1 MAATER
7 VLGIDFGT
15 EGVRVG
21 LYDLEGRPD
30 DYVSVGYETQHPH
43 PGWAEQR
50 PDDWWAALTTACR
63 SLLERTGV
71 DPAAI
76 IGIGFDT
83 TCCSVVL
90 SKADGTPL
98 RPSVIWMDVRSSRE
112 AELFGE
118 VESEAKRYQAGAT
131 ANAEWMAPKAL
142 WLKRNEPE
150 AYEQAE
156 VLCEFGDWIGH
167 RLTGRWTAGIQHAA
181 VRWHYQP
188 RDGGF
193 PADLYDAIGLDDAI
207 ERFPSELLPIGEPVG
222 GLTEAA
228 AADLGLKAGTVV
240 GQGGVDAYIAMVGL
254 DAMRPGQGVLITGS
268 SHLQLIHTDELTYP
282 AGLHGGYPDAVVPG
296 LAVIEG
302 GQISTGSVV
311 AWLKKRI
318 LDASGSTMS
327 YADLDRLAAEVP
339 PGAEGLVMLEY
350 WQGNRTP
357 HGDPQARGALW
368 GMTLK
373 HGLGHIW
380 RAFLEGVAT
389 GTAANFA
396 IARQTGVAIEEIR
409 IAGGVC
415 NSPLWMQIHADI
427 TGVPLVQTEN
437 PEAAGLGSG
446 ALAAFAAG
454 AYPSVA
460 AASEAMVRTT
470 TAVEPDPTRA
480 EEYAFLLDRYR
491 ATYTALRDEMREVA
505 RHVDATRA

>member
-1 MAATER
+1 MAGDER

-21 LYDLEGRPD
+21 LYDLEGHPAK
-30 DYVSVGYETQHPH
+30 YVSAAYDTQHPR

-50 PDDWWAALTTACR
+50 PADWWSSLTVACR
-63 SLLERTGV
+63 QLLAETQV
-71 DPAAI
+71 DPASI
-76 IGIGFDT
+76 IAIGFDT

-90 SKADGTPL
+90 AQADGTPL
-98 RPSVIWMDVRSSRE
+98 RPSVIWMDVRSGKE
-112 AELFGE
+112 AALIGT
-118 VESEAKRYQAGAT
+118 VEAEAKRYQAGAD

-142 WLKRNEPE
+142 WLQRNEPGTFE
-150 AYEQAE
+150 RAE
-156 VLCEFGDWIGH
+156 VLCEFGDWIGFK
-167 RLTGRWTAGIQHAA
+167 LTGRWTAGLQHAV

-193 PADLYDAIGLDDAI
+193 PEDLYSAIGLEGAL
-207 ERFPSELLPIGEPVG
+207 ERFPSEVMPIGDPVG
-222 GLTEAA
+222 GLTESA
-228 AADLGLKAGTVV
+228 AADLGLRPGTVV
-240 GQGGVDAYIAMVGL
+240 GQGGIDAYIAMVGL
-254 DAMRPGQGVLITGS
+254 DAMRPGQVGLITGS

-282 AGLHGGYPDAVVPG
+282 GGLHGGYPDAVVPG
-296 LAVIEG
+296 LSVIEG

-318 LDASGSTMS
+318 LDAAGGTAT
-327 YADLDRLAAEVP
+327 YADLDRMAAEVAA
-339 PGAEGLVMLEY
+339 GAEGLVMLEY

-357 HGDPQARGALW
+357 HGDPRARGALW

-396 IARQTGVAIEEIR
+396 IAEQTGVRIDEIR

-427 TGVPLVQTEN
+427 TGVPLVQTEVS
-437 PEAAGLGSG
+437 EAAGLGSG
-446 ALAAFAAG
+446 ILAAYAAG
-454 AYPSVA
+454 AYSSVA
-460 AASEAMVRTT
+460 DASAAMVRTT
-470 TAVEPDPTRA
+470 TAVEPDPATA

-491 ATYTALRDEMREVA
+491 ATYGSLRDEMHQVA
-505 RHVDATRA
+505 EHVDLGPS